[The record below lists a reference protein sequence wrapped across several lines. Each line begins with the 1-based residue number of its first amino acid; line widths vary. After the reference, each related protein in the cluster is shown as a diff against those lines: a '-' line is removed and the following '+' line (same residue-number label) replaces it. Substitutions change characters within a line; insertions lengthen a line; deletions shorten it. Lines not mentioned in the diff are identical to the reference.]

1 MGLILKWREMREK
14 MKHYRRHVRI
24 RNSTVCGR
32 TYLQVL
38 DKVVEY
44 TQTLRV
50 LTVRDV
56 HERTNLG
63 SLPGSCETGKSMIM
77 TKWRTSNA
85 TCSFPIRTSSSC
97 FPTTFFF
104 GQFVSSSLRGS
115 QHAPLLIEHPDNV
128 LRDLARL
135 NNALKLL
142 HYERSDPHYE
152 VRINSCVWSVWGD
165 DTHSLS
171 G

>member
-24 RNSTVCGR
+24 RNSTVCGQ

-63 SLPGSCETGKSMIM
+63 SLPGSCETGKKYDYDQMAYLERDMLIPDPDF
-77 TKWRTSNA
+77 KLLLPDNILLR
-85 TCSFPIRTSSSC
+85 PIRVIL
-97 FPTTFFF
+97 PTR
-104 GQFVSSSLRGS
+104 QSAC
-115 QHAPLLIEHPDNV
+115 APSH
-128 LRDLARL
+128 RAS
-135 NNALKLL
+135 K
-142 HYERSDPHYE
+142 
-152 VRINSCVWSVWGD
+152 
-165 DTHSLS
+165 
-171 G
+171 